1 MALSFLLL
9 LCLAVFAL
17 AWPQLPA
24 DDGTFGLSMTLPVPV
39 TGGRGDQ
46 RDGDASR
53 RQLPVDDDDDDTG
66 TFYTL
71 PIIHSTKC
79 GVFSRQIE
87 VELANRSDV
96 AYYAQLNIGTPPQ
109 PVYAQLDTGSFE
121 LWVNPD
127 CTVLRPADERF
138 CQAVGVYDPGRSSS
152 SSLLPSTASLR
163 YGIGTAN
170 INYVRDDVSF
180 AGSPVL
186 SLVRFGMATATTDQF
201 AGILGLGHGQNYT
214 VTYPNI
220 MDELVAQGAIRTKA
234 YSLALGSKTEQQGLL
249 VLGGIDTAKY
259 SGHLAALPVIPAEQ
273 APDRVA
279 RFWVNLKSLA
289 LTPPSGVTRAPYV
302 AAAGLPVFLDSG
314 ATMTLLPRALADAVA
329 ADFGAPPSSSS
340 ADPEASHSFYEVD
353 CSMADA
359 PGTLDFSF
367 GGSLTIRVPYAEMV
381 RRTRADPPRCVLG
394 FVPDDD
400 FALLGDTFLRS
411 AYAVFD
417 LESDVVY
424 MAQYQNC
431 GERQMAVRRVQ
442 DIHAI
447 VGLCEAP
454 ATGAAPVGKPALPS
468 QAVAA
473 PDTTPAED
481 ATFVAGPAAGV
492 VGVSAAAGLSL
503 SRAWVWSIAVAMV
516 LFHVA

>member
-1 MALSFLLL
+1 
-9 LCLAVFAL
+9 
-17 AWPQLPA
+17 
-24 DDGTFGLSMTLPVPV
+24 MTLPVPV

-46 RDGDASR
+46 HDGEASR

-66 TFYTL
+66 AFYTL
-71 PIIHSTKC
+71 PIIHSTKR

-127 CTVLRPADERF
+127 CTVLRPADQRF
-138 CQAVGVYDPGRSSS
+138 CQAVGVYDPARSSS
-152 SSLLPSTASLR
+152 SSLLSSTASLR

-170 INYVRDDVSF
+170 ISYVRDDVSF

-186 SLVRFGMATATTDQF
+186 SHVRFGMATATTDQF
-201 AGILGLGHGQNYT
+201 AGILGLGHGKNYT
-214 VTYPNI
+214 VTYPNM
-220 MDELVAQGAIRTKA
+220 MDELVAQGAIRTKT

-259 SGHLAALPVIPAEQ
+259 SGHLAALPVIPAQQ

-279 RFWVNLKSLA
+279 RFWVNLRSLA

-314 ATMTLLPRALADAVA
+314 ATMTLLPRALADAIA
-329 ADFGAPPSSSS
+329 ADFGASPSSSPD
-340 ADPEASHSFYEVD
+340 DPETSHSFYEVD

-367 GGSLTIRVPYAEMV
+367 GRSLTIRVPYAEMV

-424 MAQYQNC
+424 MAQYRNC
-431 GERQMAVRRVQ
+431 GERPMAVRRVQ

-454 ATGAAPVGKPALPS
+454 ARPS

-473 PDTTPAED
+473 PDTAPTEA
-481 ATFVAGPAAGV
+481 ATFASGPVPGLV
-492 VGVSAAAGLSL
+492 DVSAAAGLSL
-503 SRAWVWSIAVAMV
+503 SRAWVWSIAFAMV
-516 LFHVA
+516 LVHVA

>member
-1 MALSFLLL
+1 MALSFLLF

-39 TGGRGDQ
+39 TGGQGDQ
-46 RDGDASR
+46 
-53 RQLPVDDDDDDTG
+53 
-66 TFYTL
+66 
-71 PIIHSTKC
+71 H
-79 GVFSRQIE
+79 
-87 VELANRSDV
+87 
-96 AYYAQLNIGTPPQ
+96 
-109 PVYAQLDTGSFE
+109 
-121 LWVNPD
+121 
-127 CTVLRPADERF
+127 
-138 CQAVGVYDPGRSSS
+138 
-152 SSLLPSTASLR
+152 
-163 YGIGTAN
+163 
-170 INYVRDDVSF
+170 
-180 AGSPVL
+180 
-186 SLVRFGMATATTDQF
+186 QF

-214 VTYPNI
+214 VTYPNM

-259 SGHLAALPVIPAEQ
+259 SGHLAALPVIPAEH

-279 RFWVNLKSLA
+279 RFWVNLRSLA

-329 ADFGAPPSSSS
+329 ADFGAPPSNSSD
-340 ADPEASHSFYEVD
+340 DPEASHSFYEVD

-367 GGSLTIRVPYAEMV
+367 GSSLTIRVPYAEMV

-424 MAQYQNC
+424 MAQYRNC

-454 ATGAAPVGKPALPS
+454 ATGAALGGKPAQPS

-473 PDTTPAED
+473 PDTTPTED
-481 ATFVAGPAAGV
+481 ATSVTGPGV

-503 SRAWVWSIAVAMV
+503 SRAWIWSIAFAMV
-516 LFHVA
+516 SVHLA